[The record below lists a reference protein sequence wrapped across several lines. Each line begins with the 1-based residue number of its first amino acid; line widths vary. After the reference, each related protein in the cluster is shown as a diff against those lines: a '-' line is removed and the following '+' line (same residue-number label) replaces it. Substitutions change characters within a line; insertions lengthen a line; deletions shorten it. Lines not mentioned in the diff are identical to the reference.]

1 MRMRIKFLLLS
12 ICLTTS
18 VFELRSQDMTL
29 SLDNALNI
37 VRKFHPIV
45 NQSNLIINQASNSLQ
60 ASRGIFDPTLMVN
73 NDRKTFDN
81 KQYFNYYNPELRI
94 PTWYGI
100 DFKAGFENN
109 IGERVDPGM
118 SPNRSAYLGI
128 SLDPLRGLIYD
139 KRRAAVQQASAMVK
153 LTRQEQQLVVNDLL
167 FETTEA
173 YWEWVNAYLVN
184 RVFLDALKTNQF
196 RFDFVKKAFQQ
207 GDRASIDTIEALS
220 QLQLFQTLQ
229 LQATLDLQ
237 KARFL
242 LSNYFWTE
250 QNQPYVFGAEVIPDT
265 SGAQFNPSR
274 VQLPVLDKL
283 IETAMQEHP
292 KLNAIDSKR
301 DILEIDRKVKTL
313 DLLPSFK
320 INYNFLDKGYAVPDL
335 FKQTLF
341 QNNYKY
347 GVTFGLPLLQRQAR
361 GELAK
366 TKNKISEIDFSRKLT
381 ELEIQ
386 NKVKSSFV
394 ESSSLALQIS
404 VSEQNYL
411 NNKQLLDVENIKFS
425 MGESSMFLVN
435 AREIKLIESE
445 QKLIALKTKF
455 FRSVIANQ
463 WAAGLLR

>member
-1 MRMRIKFLLLS
+1 
-12 ICLTTS
+12 
-18 VFELRSQDMTL
+18 MTL

-37 VRKFHPIV
+37 VRKFHPVV
-45 NQSNLIINQASNSLQ
+45 NQSNLIIDQASNSLQ
-60 ASRGIFDPTLMVN
+60 ASRGVFDPTLLVD

-81 KQYFNYYNPELRI
+81 KRYFNYYNPELRI

-100 DFKAGFENN
+100 DFKAGIENN
-109 IGERVDPGM
+109 VGDRLNTALT
-118 SPNRSAYLGI
+118 PNRSAYMGV

-139 KRRAAVQQASAMVK
+139 KRRAAVQQANIMVK
-153 LTRQEQQLVVNDLL
+153 LTRQEQQLAINDLL

-184 RVFLDALKTNQF
+184 RVFLSAVKTNEF

-207 GDRASIDTIEALS
+207 GDRASIDTVEALS
-220 QLQLFQTLQ
+220 QLQLVQTLQ
-229 LQATLDLQ
+229 LQAALDLQ
-237 KARFL
+237 KARFF

-250 QNQPYVFGAEVIPDT
+250 QNQPYVFGEEVVPDT

-274 VQLPVLDKL
+274 LQLPVLEKM
-283 IETAMQEHP
+283 IEAAMLEHP

-301 DILEIDRKVKTL
+301 DVLEIDRKVKTL

-320 INYNFLDKGYAVPDL
+320 INYNFLDKGYNVPDV
-335 FKQTLF
+335 FKQSLF

-347 GVTFGLPLLQRQAR
+347 GVSFGLPLLQRQAR
-361 GELAK
+361 GELSR

-386 NKVKSSFV
+386 NKIKSVFA
-394 ESSSLALQIS
+394 ESTSLMTQIN

-411 NNKQLLDVENIKFS
+411 NNKQLLDAENMKFS

-455 FRSVIANQ
+455 FRSIIANQ

>member
-1 MRMRIKFLLLS
+1 MNRRFLLLVLCS
-12 ICLTTS
+12 MIS
-18 VFELRSQDMTL
+18 FFELRSQSMTL

-37 VRKFHPIV
+37 VRKFHPVV
-45 NQSNLIINQASNSLQ
+45 NQYNLIIDQASNSLQ
-60 ASRGIFDPTLMVN
+60 ASRGVFDPTLLVD

-81 KQYFNYYNPELRI
+81 KRYFNYYNPELRI

-100 DFKAGFENN
+100 DFKAGIENN
-109 IGERVDPGM
+109 VGDRLNTALT
-118 SPNRSAYLGI
+118 PNRSAYLGV

-139 KRRAAVQQASAMVK
+139 KRRAAVQQANIMVK
-153 LTRQEQQLVVNDLL
+153 LTRQEQQLAINDLL

-184 RVFLDALKTNQF
+184 RVFLSAVKTNEF

-207 GDRASIDTIEALS
+207 GDRASIDTVEALS
-220 QLQLFQTLQ
+220 QLQLVQTLQ
-229 LQATLDLQ
+229 LQAALDLQ
-237 KARFL
+237 KARFF

-250 QNQPYVFGAEVIPDT
+250 QNQPYVFGNEVVPDT

-274 VQLPVLDKL
+274 VQLPVLEKM
-283 IETAMQEHP
+283 IEAAMLEHP

-301 DILEIDRKVKTL
+301 DVLEIDRKVKTL

-320 INYNFLDKGYAVPDL
+320 INYNFLDKGYNVPDV
-335 FKQTLF
+335 FKQSLF

-347 GVTFGLPLLQRQAR
+347 GVSFGLPLLQRQAR
-361 GELAK
+361 GELSR

-386 NKVKSSFV
+386 NKIKSVFA
-394 ESSSLALQIS
+394 ESTSLMTQIN

-411 NNKQLLDVENIKFS
+411 NNKQLLDAENMKFS

-455 FRSVIANQ
+455 FRSIIANQ

>member
-1 MRMRIKFLLLS
+1 MNRRFLLLVLCS
-12 ICLTTS
+12 MIS
-18 VFELRSQDMTL
+18 FFELRSQSMTL

-37 VRKFHPIV
+37 VRKFHPVV
-45 NQSNLIINQASNSLQ
+45 NQSNLIIDQASNSLQ
-60 ASRGIFDPTLMVN
+60 ASRGVFDPTLLVD

-81 KQYFNYYNPELRI
+81 KRYFNYYNPELRI

-100 DFKAGFENN
+100 DFKAGIENN
-109 IGERVDPGM
+109 VGDRLNTALT
-118 SPNRSAYLGI
+118 PNRSAYIGV

-139 KRRAAVQQASAMVK
+139 KRRAAVQQANAMVK

-184 RVFLDALKTNQF
+184 RVFLSAVKTNEF

-220 QLQLFQTLQ
+220 QLQLVQTLQ
-229 LQATLDLQ
+229 LQAALDLQ
-237 KARFL
+237 KARFF

-250 QNQPYVFGAEVIPDT
+250 QNQPYVFGDEVVPDT

-274 VQLPVLDKL
+274 VQLPVLEKM
-283 IETAMQEHP
+283 IEAAMLEHP

-301 DILEIDRKVKTL
+301 DVLEIDRKVKTL

-320 INYNFLDKGYAVPDL
+320 INYNFLDKGYNVPDV
-335 FKQTLF
+335 FKQSLF

-347 GVTFGLPLLQRQAR
+347 GVSFGLPLLQRQAR
-361 GELAK
+361 GELSR

-386 NKVKSSFV
+386 NKIKSVFT
-394 ESSSLALQIS
+394 ESTSLMTQIN
-404 VSEQNYL
+404 VSEQNFL
-411 NNKQLLDVENIKFS
+411 NNKQLLDAENMKFS

-455 FRSVIANQ
+455 FRSIIANQ

>member
-1 MRMRIKFLLLS
+1 MNRRFLLLVLCS
-12 ICLTTS
+12 MIS
-18 VFELRSQDMTL
+18 FFELRSQSMTL

-37 VRKFHPIV
+37 VRKFHPVV
-45 NQSNLIINQASNSLQ
+45 NQSNLIIDQASNSLQ
-60 ASRGIFDPTLMVN
+60 ASRGVFDPTLLVD

-81 KQYFNYYNPELRI
+81 KRYFNYYNPELRI

-100 DFKAGFENN
+100 DFKAGIENN
-109 IGERVDPGM
+109 VGDRLNTALT
-118 SPNRSAYLGI
+118 PNRSAYMGV

-139 KRRAAVQQASAMVK
+139 KRRAAVQQANAMVK

-184 RVFLDALKTNQF
+184 RVFLSAVKTNEF

-207 GDRASIDTIEALS
+207 GDRASIDTVEALS
-220 QLQLFQTLQ
+220 QLQLVQTLQ
-229 LQATLDLQ
+229 LQAALDLQ
-237 KARFL
+237 KARFF

-250 QNQPYVFGAEVIPDT
+250 QNQPYVFGEEVVPDT

-274 VQLPVLDKL
+274 VQLPVLEKM
-283 IETAMQEHP
+283 IEAAMLEHP

-301 DILEIDRKVKTL
+301 DVLEIDRKVKTL

-320 INYNFLDKGYAVPDL
+320 INYNFLDKGYNVPDV
-335 FKQTLF
+335 FKQSLF

-347 GVTFGLPLLQRQAR
+347 GVSFGLPLLQRQAR
-361 GELAK
+361 GELSR

-386 NKVKSSFV
+386 NKIKSVFA
-394 ESSSLALQIS
+394 ESTSLMTQIN

-411 NNKQLLDVENIKFS
+411 NNKQLLDAENMKFS

-455 FRSVIANQ
+455 FRSIIANQ

>member
-1 MRMRIKFLLLS
+1 MLKKILFPFL
-12 ICLTTS
+12 CLMVS
-18 VFELRSQDMTL
+18 YCELRSQSMTL

-37 VRKFHPIV
+37 VRKFHPVV

-60 ASRGIFDPTLMVN
+60 ASRGVFDPTLMVD

-81 KQYFNYYNPELRI
+81 RRYFNYYNPELRI

-100 DFKAGFENN
+100 DFKAGIENN
-109 IGERVDPGM
+109 VGDRLNPAIT
-118 SPNRSAYLGI
+118 PNRSAYLGV
-128 SLDPLRGLIYD
+128 SLDPLRGLVYD
-139 KRRAAVQQASAMVK
+139 KRRAAVQQANAMVK

-184 RVFLDALKTNQF
+184 RVFLSAVKTNEF

-207 GDRASIDTIEALS
+207 GDRASIDTVEALS
-220 QLQLFQTLQ
+220 QLQLVQTLQ
-229 LQATLDLQ
+229 LQAALDLQ
-237 KARFL
+237 KARFF

-250 QNQPYVFGAEVIPDT
+250 QNQPYVFGEEVVPDT
-265 SGAQFNPSR
+265 SGAQFNPTR
-274 VQLPVLDKL
+274 VQLPLLEKL
-283 IETAMQEHP
+283 IETALLEHP

-301 DILEIDRKVKTL
+301 DMLEIDRKVKTL

-320 INYNFLDKGYAVPDL
+320 INYNFLDKGYNVPDV

-347 GVTFGLPLLQRQAR
+347 GVSFGLPLLQRQAR
-361 GELAK
+361 GELSR

-386 NKVKSSFV
+386 NKVKSVFA
-394 ESSSLALQIS
+394 ESSSLKIQIN
-404 VSEQNYL
+404 VSEQNFL
-411 NNKQLLDVENIKFS
+411 NNKQLLDAENMKFA

-455 FRSVIANQ
+455 FRSIIANQ

>member
-1 MRMRIKFLLLS
+1 
-12 ICLTTS
+12 
-18 VFELRSQDMTL
+18 MTL

-37 VRKFHPIV
+37 VRKFHPVV
-45 NQSNLIINQASNSLQ
+45 NQSKLIIDQASNSLQ
-60 ASRGIFDPTLMVN
+60 ASRGVFDPTLMVD

-81 KQYFNYYNPELRI
+81 KRYFNYYNPELRI

-100 DFKAGFENN
+100 DFKAGVENN
-109 IGERVDPGM
+109 VGDRLNPAIT
-118 SPNRSAYLGI
+118 PNRSAYLGV

-139 KRRAAVQQASAMVK
+139 KRRAAVQQANAMVK

-184 RVFLDALKTNQF
+184 RVFLSAVKTNEF

-207 GDRASIDTIEALS
+207 GDRASIDTVEALS
-220 QLQLFQTLQ
+220 QLQLVQTLQ
-229 LQATLDLQ
+229 LQAALDLQ
-237 KARFL
+237 KARFF

-250 QNQPYVFGAEVIPDT
+250 QNQPYVFGNEVVPDT

-274 VQLPVLDKL
+274 VQLPVLEKM
-283 IETAMQEHP
+283 IEAAMLEHP

-301 DILEIDRKVKTL
+301 DVLEIDRKVKTL

-320 INYNFLDKGYAVPDL
+320 INYNFLDKGYNVPDV
-335 FKQTLF
+335 FKQSLF

-347 GVTFGLPLLQRQAR
+347 GVSFGLPLLQRQAR
-361 GELAK
+361 GELSR

-386 NKVKSSFV
+386 NKIKSVFA
-394 ESSSLALQIS
+394 ESTSLMTQIN

-411 NNKQLLDVENIKFS
+411 NNKQLLDAENMKFS

-455 FRSVIANQ
+455 FRSIIANQ

>member
-1 MRMRIKFLLLS
+1 MNRRFLLLVLCS
-12 ICLTTS
+12 MIS
-18 VFELRSQDMTL
+18 FFELRSQSMTL

-37 VRKFHPIV
+37 VRKFHPVV
-45 NQSNLIINQASNSLQ
+45 NQSNLIIDQASNSLQ
-60 ASRGIFDPTLMVN
+60 ASRGVFDPTLLVD

-81 KQYFNYYNPELRI
+81 KRYFNYYNPELRI

-100 DFKAGFENN
+100 DFKAGIENN
-109 IGERVDPGM
+109 VGDRLNTALT
-118 SPNRSAYLGI
+118 PNRSAYLGV

-139 KRRAAVQQASAMVK
+139 KRRAAVQQANIMVK
-153 LTRQEQQLVVNDLL
+153 LTRQEQQLAINDLL

-184 RVFLDALKTNQF
+184 RVFLSAVKTNEF

-207 GDRASIDTIEALS
+207 GDRASIDTVEALS
-220 QLQLFQTLQ
+220 QLQLVQTLQ
-229 LQATLDLQ
+229 LQAALDLQ
-237 KARFL
+237 KARFF

-250 QNQPYVFGAEVIPDT
+250 QNQPYVFGEEVVPDT

-274 VQLPVLDKL
+274 VQLPVLEKM
-283 IETAMQEHP
+283 IEAAMLEHP

-301 DILEIDRKVKTL
+301 DVLEIDRKVKTL

-320 INYNFLDKGYAVPDL
+320 INYNFLDKGYNVPDV

-347 GVTFGLPLLQRQAR
+347 GVSFGLPLLQRQAR
-361 GELAK
+361 GELSR

-386 NKVKSSFV
+386 NKIKSVFA
-394 ESSSLALQIS
+394 ESTSLMTQVN
-404 VSEQNYL
+404 VSEQNFL
-411 NNKQLLDVENIKFS
+411 NNKQLLDAENMKFS

-445 QKLIALKTKF
+445 QKLIVLKTKF
-455 FRSVIANQ
+455 FRSIIANQ

>member
-1 MRMRIKFLLLS
+1 MRMLNKILFPF
-12 ICLTTS
+12 ICLMVS
-18 VFELRSQDMTL
+18 HCELRSQSMTL

-37 VRKFHPIV
+37 VRKFHPVV

-60 ASRGIFDPTLMVN
+60 ASRGVFDPTLMVD

-81 KQYFNYYNPELRI
+81 RRYFNYYNPELRI

-100 DFKAGFENN
+100 DFKAGIENN
-109 IGERVDPGM
+109 VGDRLNPAIT
-118 SPNRSAYLGI
+118 PNRSAYLGV
-128 SLDPLRGLIYD
+128 SLDPLRGLVYD
-139 KRRAAVQQASAMVK
+139 KRRAAVQQANAMVK

-184 RVFLDALKTNQF
+184 RVFLSAVKTNEF

-207 GDRASIDTIEALS
+207 GDRASIDTVEALS
-220 QLQLFQTLQ
+220 QLQLVQTLQ
-229 LQATLDLQ
+229 LQAALDLQ
-237 KARFL
+237 KARFF

-250 QNQPYVFGAEVIPDT
+250 QNQPYVFGEEVVPDT
-265 SGAQFNPSR
+265 SGAQFNPTR
-274 VQLPVLDKL
+274 VQLPLLEKL
-283 IETAMQEHP
+283 IETALMEHP

-301 DILEIDRKVKTL
+301 DMLEIDRKVKTL

-320 INYNFLDKGYAVPDL
+320 INYNFLDKGYNVPDV

-347 GVTFGLPLLQRQAR
+347 GVSFGLPLLQRQAR
-361 GELAK
+361 GELSK

-386 NKVKSSFV
+386 NKVKSVFA
-394 ESSSLALQIS
+394 ESSSLKIQIN
-404 VSEQNYL
+404 VSEQNFL
-411 NNKQLLDVENIKFS
+411 NNKQLLDAENMKFA

-455 FRSVIANQ
+455 FRSIIANQ

>member
-1 MRMRIKFLLLS
+1 MNRRFLLLVLCS
-12 ICLTTS
+12 MIS
-18 VFELRSQDMTL
+18 FFELRSQSMTL

-37 VRKFHPIV
+37 VRKFHPVV
-45 NQSNLIINQASNSLQ
+45 NQSKLIIDQASNSLQ
-60 ASRGIFDPTLMVN
+60 ASRGVFDPTLMVD

-81 KQYFNYYNPELRI
+81 KRYFNYYNPELRI

-100 DFKAGFENN
+100 DFKAGIENN
-109 IGERVDPGM
+109 VGDRLNPAIT
-118 SPNRSAYLGI
+118 SNRSAYLGV

-139 KRRAAVQQASAMVK
+139 KRRAAVQQANAMVK

-184 RVFLDALKTNQF
+184 RVFLSAVKTNEF

-220 QLQLFQTLQ
+220 QLQLVQTLQ
-229 LQATLDLQ
+229 LQAALDLQ
-237 KARFL
+237 KARFF
-242 LSNYFWTE
+242 LSNYFWTV
-250 QNQPYVFGAEVIPDT
+250 QNQPYVFGDEVVPDT

-274 VQLPVLDKL
+274 VQLPVLEKM
-283 IETAMQEHP
+283 IEAAMLEHP

-301 DILEIDRKVKTL
+301 DVLEIDRKVKTL

-320 INYNFLDKGYAVPDL
+320 INYNFLDKGYNVPDV
-335 FKQTLF
+335 FKQSLF

-347 GVTFGLPLLQRQAR
+347 GVSFGLPLLQRQAR
-361 GELAK
+361 GELSR

-386 NKVKSSFV
+386 NKIKSVFT
-394 ESSSLALQIS
+394 ESTSLMTQIN
-404 VSEQNYL
+404 VSEQNFL
-411 NNKQLLDVENIKFS
+411 NNKQLLDAENMKFS

-455 FRSVIANQ
+455 FRSIIANQ

>member
-1 MRMRIKFLLLS
+1 MPGKVILLGIGLMIS
-12 ICLTTS
+12 
-18 VFELRSQDMTL
+18 FFDLRSQSMTL
-29 SLDNALNI
+29 SLDNALDI
-37 VRKFHPIV
+37 VRKYHPVI
-45 NQSNLIINQASNSLQ
+45 NQSNLIIDQASNSLQ
-60 ASRGIFDPTLMVN
+60 ASRGVFDPTLLVN

-100 DFKAGFENN
+100 DFKAGVENN
-109 IGERVDPGM
+109 IGDRVDP
-118 SPNRSAYLGI
+118 SLTSNRSAYLGV
-128 SLDPLRGLIYD
+128 SVDPLRGLIYD
-139 KRRAAVQQASAMVK
+139 KRRAAVQQANAMVK

-173 YWEWVNAYLVN
+173 YWEWVNAFLVN
-184 RVFLDALKTNQF
+184 RVFLEALKTNQF
-196 RFDFVKKAFQQ
+196 RFEFVKKAFQQ

-220 QLQLFQTLQ
+220 QLQLVQTLQ
-229 LQATLDLQ
+229 LQAALDLQ
-237 KARFL
+237 KARFF

-250 QNQPYVFGAEVIPDT
+250 QNQPYTFGGEVVPDT
-265 SGAQFNPSR
+265 TGAQFNPSR
-274 VQLPVLDKL
+274 IQLPVLEKL
-283 IETAMQEHP
+283 IETAMVEHP
-292 KLNAIDSKR
+292 KLNAINSKK

-320 INYNFLDKGYAVPDL
+320 INYNFLDKGYNVPDL
-335 FKQTLF
+335 FKQSLF

-361 GELAK
+361 GELSK

-386 NKVKSSFV
+386 NKVKGVFA
-394 ESSSLALQIS
+394 ESSSLIQQIN

-411 NNKQLLDVENIKFS
+411 NNKQLLDAENIKFS

-455 FRSVIANQ
+455 FRSIIANQ

>member
-1 MRMRIKFLLLS
+1 MNRKFLLLVLCS
-12 ICLTTS
+12 MIS
-18 VFELRSQDMTL
+18 FFELRSQSMTL

-37 VRKFHPIV
+37 VRKFHPVV
-45 NQSNLIINQASNSLQ
+45 NQSKLIIDQASNSLQ
-60 ASRGIFDPTLMVN
+60 ASRGVFDPTLMVD

-81 KQYFNYYNPELRI
+81 KRYFNYYNPELRI

-100 DFKAGFENN
+100 DFKAGVENN
-109 IGERVDPGM
+109 VGDRLNPAIT
-118 SPNRSAYLGI
+118 PNRSAYLGV

-139 KRRAAVQQASAMVK
+139 KRRAAVQQANAMVK

-184 RVFLDALKTNQF
+184 RVFLSAVKTNEF

-220 QLQLFQTLQ
+220 QLQLVQTLQ
-229 LQATLDLQ
+229 LQAALDLQ
-237 KARFL
+237 KARFF

-250 QNQPYVFGAEVIPDT
+250 QNQPYVFGDEVVPDT

-274 VQLPVLDKL
+274 VQLPVLEKM
-283 IETAMQEHP
+283 IEAAMLEHP

-301 DILEIDRKVKTL
+301 DVLEIDRKVKTL

-320 INYNFLDKGYAVPDL
+320 INYNFLDKGYNVPDV
-335 FKQTLF
+335 FKQSLF

-347 GVTFGLPLLQRQAR
+347 GLSFGLPLLQRQAR
-361 GELAK
+361 GELSR

-386 NKVKSSFV
+386 NKIKSVFT
-394 ESSSLALQIS
+394 ESTSLMTQIN
-404 VSEQNYL
+404 VSEQNFL
-411 NNKQLLDVENIKFS
+411 NNKQLLDAENMKFS

-455 FRSVIANQ
+455 FRSIIANQ

>member
-1 MRMRIKFLLLS
+1 
-12 ICLTTS
+12 
-18 VFELRSQDMTL
+18 MTL
-29 SLDNALNI
+29 SLDNVLNI
-37 VRKFHPIV
+37 VRKFHPVV

-60 ASRGIFDPTLMVN
+60 ASRGVFDPTLMVD

-81 KQYFNYYNPELRI
+81 RRYFNYYNPELRI

-100 DFKAGFENN
+100 DFKAGIENN
-109 IGERVDPGM
+109 VGDRLNSAIT
-118 SPNRSAYLGI
+118 PNRSAYLGV
-128 SLDPLRGLIYD
+128 SLDPLRGLVYD
-139 KRRAAVQQASAMVK
+139 KRRAAVQQANAMVK

-184 RVFLDALKTNQF
+184 RVFLSAVKTNEF

-207 GDRASIDTIEALS
+207 GDRASIDTVEALS
-220 QLQLFQTLQ
+220 QLQLVQTLQ
-229 LQATLDLQ
+229 LQAALDLQ
-237 KARFL
+237 NARFF

-250 QNQPYVFGAEVIPDT
+250 QNQPYVFGEEVVPDT
-265 SGAQFNPSR
+265 SGAQFNPTR
-274 VQLPVLDKL
+274 VQLPLLEKL
-283 IETAMQEHP
+283 IETALMEHP

-301 DILEIDRKVKTL
+301 DMLEIDRKVKTL

-320 INYNFLDKGYAVPDL
+320 INYNFLDKGYNVPDV

-347 GVTFGLPLLQRQAR
+347 GVSFGLPLLQRQAR
-361 GELAK
+361 GELSK

-386 NKVKSSFV
+386 NKVKSVFA
-394 ESSSLALQIS
+394 ESSSLKIQIN
-404 VSEQNYL
+404 VSEQNFL
-411 NNKQLLDVENIKFS
+411 NNKQLLDAENMKFA

-455 FRSVIANQ
+455 FRSIIANQ

>member
-1 MRMRIKFLLLS
+1 M
-12 ICLTTS
+12 
-18 VFELRSQDMTL
+18 
-29 SLDNALNI
+29 
-37 VRKFHPIV
+37 
-45 NQSNLIINQASNSLQ
+45 
-60 ASRGIFDPTLMVN
+60 
-73 NDRKTFDN
+73 
-81 KQYFNYYNPELRI
+81 NPAI
-94 PTWYGI
+94 T
-100 DFKAGFENN
+100 
-109 IGERVDPGM
+109 
-118 SPNRSAYLGI
+118 PNRSAYLGV
-128 SLDPLRGLIYD
+128 SLDPLRGLVYD
-139 KRRAAVQQASAMVK
+139 KRRAAVQQANAMVK

-184 RVFLDALKTNQF
+184 RVFLSAVKTNEF

-207 GDRASIDTIEALS
+207 GDRASIDTVEALS
-220 QLQLFQTLQ
+220 QLQLVQTLQ
-229 LQATLDLQ
+229 LQAALDLQ
-237 KARFL
+237 KARFF

-250 QNQPYVFGAEVIPDT
+250 QNQPYVFGEEVVPDT
-265 SGAQFNPSR
+265 SGAQFNPTR
-274 VQLPVLDKL
+274 VQLPLLEKL
-283 IETAMQEHP
+283 IETALMEHP

-301 DILEIDRKVKTL
+301 DMLEIDRKVKTL

-320 INYNFLDKGYAVPDL
+320 INYNFLDKGYNVPDV

-347 GVTFGLPLLQRQAR
+347 GVSFGLPLLQRQAR
-361 GELAK
+361 GELSK

-386 NKVKSSFV
+386 NKVKSVFA
-394 ESSSLALQIS
+394 ESSSLKIQIN
-404 VSEQNYL
+404 VSEQNFL
-411 NNKQLLDVENIKFS
+411 NNKQLLDAENMKFA

-455 FRSVIANQ
+455 FRSIIANQ

>member
-1 MRMRIKFLLLS
+1 
-12 ICLTTS
+12 
-18 VFELRSQDMTL
+18 MTL

-37 VRKFHPIV
+37 VRKFHPVV

-60 ASRGIFDPTLMVN
+60 ASRGVFDPTLMVD

-81 KQYFNYYNPELRI
+81 RRYFNYYNPELRI

-100 DFKAGFENN
+100 DFKAGIENN
-109 IGERVDPGM
+109 VGDRLNPAIT
-118 SPNRSAYLGI
+118 PNRSAYLGV
-128 SLDPLRGLIYD
+128 SLDPLRGLVYD
-139 KRRAAVQQASAMVK
+139 KRRAAVQQANAMVK

-184 RVFLDALKTNQF
+184 RVFLSAVKTNEF

-207 GDRASIDTIEALS
+207 GDRASIDTVEALS
-220 QLQLFQTLQ
+220 QLQLVQTLQ
-229 LQATLDLQ
+229 LQAALDLQ
-237 KARFL
+237 KARFF

-250 QNQPYVFGAEVIPDT
+250 QNQPYVFGEEVVPDT
-265 SGAQFNPSR
+265 SGAQFNPTR
-274 VQLPVLDKL
+274 VQLPLLEKL
-283 IETAMQEHP
+283 IETALLEHP

-301 DILEIDRKVKTL
+301 DMLEIDRKVKTL

-320 INYNFLDKGYAVPDL
+320 INYNFLDKGYNVPDV

-347 GVTFGLPLLQRQAR
+347 GVSFGLPLLQRQAR
-361 GELAK
+361 GELSK

-386 NKVKSSFV
+386 NKVKSVFA
-394 ESSSLALQIS
+394 ESSSLKIQIN
-404 VSEQNYL
+404 VSEQNFL
-411 NNKQLLDVENIKFS
+411 NNKQLLDAENMKFA

-455 FRSVIANQ
+455 FISIIANQ

>member
-1 MRMRIKFLLLS
+1 MNRRFLLLVLCS
-12 ICLTTS
+12 MIS
-18 VFELRSQDMTL
+18 FFELRSQSMTL

-37 VRKFHPIV
+37 VRKFHPVV
-45 NQSNLIINQASNSLQ
+45 NQSNLIIDQASNSLQ
-60 ASRGIFDPTLMVN
+60 ASRGVFDPTLLVD

-81 KQYFNYYNPELRI
+81 KRYFNYYNPELRI

-100 DFKAGFENN
+100 DFKAGIENN
-109 IGERVDPGM
+109 VGDRLNTALT
-118 SPNRSAYLGI
+118 PNRSAYMGV

-139 KRRAAVQQASAMVK
+139 KRRAAVQQANIMVK
-153 LTRQEQQLVVNDLL
+153 LTRQEQQLAINDLL

-184 RVFLDALKTNQF
+184 RVFLSAVKTNEF

-207 GDRASIDTIEALS
+207 GDRASIDTVEALS
-220 QLQLFQTLQ
+220 QLQLVQTLQ
-229 LQATLDLQ
+229 LQAALDLQ
-237 KARFL
+237 KARFF

-250 QNQPYVFGAEVIPDT
+250 QNQPYVFGEEVVPDT

-274 VQLPVLDKL
+274 VQLPVLEKM
-283 IETAMQEHP
+283 IEAAMLEHP

-301 DILEIDRKVKTL
+301 DVLEIDRKVKTL

-320 INYNFLDKGYAVPDL
+320 INYNFLDKGYNVPDV
-335 FKQTLF
+335 FKQSLF

-347 GVTFGLPLLQRQAR
+347 GVSFGLPLLQRQAR
-361 GELAK
+361 GELSR

-386 NKVKSSFV
+386 NKIKSVFA
-394 ESSSLALQIS
+394 ESTSLMTQIN

-411 NNKQLLDVENIKFS
+411 NNKQLLDAENMKFS

-455 FRSVIANQ
+455 FRSIIANQ

>member
-1 MRMRIKFLLLS
+1 MLNKILFPF
-12 ICLTTS
+12 ICLMVS
-18 VFELRSQDMTL
+18 HCELRSQSMTL

-37 VRKFHPIV
+37 VRKFHPVV

-60 ASRGIFDPTLMVN
+60 ASRGVFDPTLMVD

-81 KQYFNYYNPELRI
+81 RRYFNYYNPELRI

-100 DFKAGFENN
+100 DFKAGIENN
-109 IGERVDPGM
+109 VGDRLNPAIT
-118 SPNRSAYLGI
+118 PNRSAYLGV
-128 SLDPLRGLIYD
+128 SLDPLRGLVYD
-139 KRRAAVQQASAMVK
+139 KRRAAVQQANAMVK

-184 RVFLDALKTNQF
+184 RVFLSAVKTNEF

-207 GDRASIDTIEALS
+207 GDRASIDTVEALS
-220 QLQLFQTLQ
+220 QLQLVQTLQ
-229 LQATLDLQ
+229 LQAALDLQ
-237 KARFL
+237 KARFF

-250 QNQPYVFGAEVIPDT
+250 QNQPYVFGEEVVPDT
-265 SGAQFNPSR
+265 SGAQFNPTR
-274 VQLPVLDKL
+274 VQLPLLEKL
-283 IETAMQEHP
+283 IETALMEHP

-301 DILEIDRKVKTL
+301 DMLEIDRKVKTL

-320 INYNFLDKGYAVPDL
+320 INYNFLDKGYNVPDV

-347 GVTFGLPLLQRQAR
+347 GVSFGLPLLQRQAR
-361 GELAK
+361 GELSK

-386 NKVKSSFV
+386 NKVKSVFA
-394 ESSSLALQIS
+394 ESSSLKIQIN
-404 VSEQNYL
+404 VSEQNFL
-411 NNKQLLDVENIKFS
+411 NNKQLLDAENMKFA

-455 FRSVIANQ
+455 FRSIIANQ

>member
-1 MRMRIKFLLLS
+1 MPRKVVLFT
-12 ICLTTS
+12 ICLTIS
-18 VFELRSQDMTL
+18 FFELRSQSMTL

-37 VRKFHPIV
+37 VRKFHPVI
-45 NQSNLIINQASNSLQ
+45 NQSNLIIDQASNSLQ
-60 ASRGIFDPTLMVN
+60 ASRGVFDPTLMVD

-81 KQYFNYYNPELRI
+81 KRYFNYYNPELRI

-100 DFKAGFENN
+100 DFKAGVENN
-109 IGERVDPGM
+109 VGDRLNPAIT
-118 SPNRSAYLGI
+118 PNRSAYLGV

-139 KRRAAVQQASAMVK
+139 KRRAAVQQASVMVK

-167 FETTEA
+167 FETTQS

-184 RVFLDALKTNQF
+184 RVFLEAVKTNQF

-220 QLQLFQTLQ
+220 QLQLVQTLQ
-229 LQATLDLQ
+229 LQAALDLQ
-237 KARFL
+237 KARFF
-242 LSNYFWTE
+242 LSNYFWTD
-250 QNQPYVFGAEVIPDT
+250 QNQPYVFGEEVIPDT

-274 VQLPVLDKL
+274 VQLPILEKL
-283 IETAMQEHP
+283 IETAMIEHP

-301 DILEIDRKVKTL
+301 DMLEIERKVKTL

-320 INYNFLDKGYAVPDL
+320 INYNFLDKGYNVPDL
-335 FKQTLF
+335 FKQTLL

-347 GVTFGLPLLQRQAR
+347 GVSFGLPLLQRQAR

-386 NKVKSSFV
+386 NKVKSVFA
-394 ESSSLALQIS
+394 ESTSLMTQIN
-404 VSEQNYL
+404 VSEQNFL
-411 NNKQLLDVENIKFS
+411 NNKQLLDAENMKFS

-455 FRSVIANQ
+455 FRSVVANQ

>member
-1 MRMRIKFLLLS
+1 MLKKILFPFL
-12 ICLTTS
+12 CLMVS
-18 VFELRSQDMTL
+18 YCELRSQSMTL

-37 VRKFHPIV
+37 VRKFHPVV

-60 ASRGIFDPTLMVN
+60 ASRGVFDPTLMVD

-81 KQYFNYYNPELRI
+81 RRYFNYYNPELRI

-100 DFKAGFENN
+100 DFKAGIENN
-109 IGERVDPGM
+109 VGDRLNPAIT
-118 SPNRSAYLGI
+118 PNRSAYLGV
-128 SLDPLRGLIYD
+128 SLDPLRGLVYD
-139 KRRAAVQQASAMVK
+139 KRRAAVQQANAMVK

-184 RVFLDALKTNQF
+184 RVFLTAVKTNEF

-207 GDRASIDTIEALS
+207 GDRASIDTVEALS
-220 QLQLFQTLQ
+220 QLQLVQTLQ
-229 LQATLDLQ
+229 LQAALDLQ
-237 KARFL
+237 KARLF

-250 QNQPYVFGAEVIPDT
+250 QNQPYVFGEEVVPDT
-265 SGAQFNPSR
+265 SGAQFNPTR
-274 VQLPVLDKL
+274 VQLPLLEKL
-283 IETAMQEHP
+283 IETALLEHP

-301 DILEIDRKVKTL
+301 DMLEIDRKVKTL

-320 INYNFLDKGYAVPDL
+320 INYNFLDKGYNVPDV

-347 GVTFGLPLLQRQAR
+347 GVSFGLPLLQRQAR
-361 GELAK
+361 GELSK

-386 NKVKSSFV
+386 NKVKSVFA
-394 ESSSLALQIS
+394 ESSSLKIQIN
-404 VSEQNYL
+404 VSEQNFL
-411 NNKQLLDVENIKFS
+411 NNKQLLDAENMKFA

-455 FRSVIANQ
+455 FRSIIANQ

>member
-1 MRMRIKFLLLS
+1 MNRRFLLLVLCS
-12 ICLTTS
+12 MIS
-18 VFELRSQDMTL
+18 FFELRSQSMTL

-37 VRKFHPIV
+37 VRKFHPVV
-45 NQSNLIINQASNSLQ
+45 NQYNLIIDQASNSLQ
-60 ASRGIFDPTLMVN
+60 ASRGVFDPTLLVD

-81 KQYFNYYNPELRI
+81 KRYFNYYNPELRI

-100 DFKAGFENN
+100 DFKAGIENN
-109 IGERVDPGM
+109 VGDRLNTALT
-118 SPNRSAYLGI
+118 PNRSAYLGV

-139 KRRAAVQQASAMVK
+139 KRRAAVQQANIMVK
-153 LTRQEQQLVVNDLL
+153 LTRQEQQLAINDLL

-184 RVFLDALKTNQF
+184 RVFLSAVKTNEF

-207 GDRASIDTIEALS
+207 GDRASIDTVEALS
-220 QLQLFQTLQ
+220 QLQLVQTLQ
-229 LQATLDLQ
+229 LQAALDLQ
-237 KARFL
+237 KARFF

-250 QNQPYVFGAEVIPDT
+250 QNQPYVFGEEVVPDT

-274 VQLPVLDKL
+274 VQLPVLEKM
-283 IETAMQEHP
+283 IEAAMLEHP

-301 DILEIDRKVKTL
+301 DVLEIDRKVKTL

-320 INYNFLDKGYAVPDL
+320 INYNFLDKGYNVPDV
-335 FKQTLF
+335 FKQSLF

-347 GVTFGLPLLQRQAR
+347 GVSFGLPLLQRQAR
-361 GELAK
+361 GELSR

-386 NKVKSSFV
+386 NKIKSVFA
-394 ESSSLALQIS
+394 ESTSLMTQIN

-411 NNKQLLDVENIKFS
+411 NNKQLLDAENMKFS

-455 FRSVIANQ
+455 FRSIIANQ

>member
-1 MRMRIKFLLLS
+1 MLKKILFPFL
-12 ICLTTS
+12 CLMVS
-18 VFELRSQDMTL
+18 YCELRSQYMTL

-37 VRKFHPIV
+37 VRKFHPVV

-60 ASRGIFDPTLMVN
+60 ASRGVFDPTLMVD

-81 KQYFNYYNPELRI
+81 RRYFNYYNPELRI

-100 DFKAGFENN
+100 DFKAGIENN
-109 IGERVDPGM
+109 VGDRLNPAIT
-118 SPNRSAYLGI
+118 PNRSAYLGV
-128 SLDPLRGLIYD
+128 SLDPLRGLVYD
-139 KRRAAVQQASAMVK
+139 KRRAAVQQANAMVK

-184 RVFLDALKTNQF
+184 RVFLTAVKTNEF

-207 GDRASIDTIEALS
+207 GDRASIDTVEALS
-220 QLQLFQTLQ
+220 QLQLVQTLQ
-229 LQATLDLQ
+229 LQAALDLQ
-237 KARFL
+237 KARFF

-250 QNQPYVFGAEVIPDT
+250 QNQPYVFGEEVVPDT
-265 SGAQFNPSR
+265 SGAQFNPTR
-274 VQLPVLDKL
+274 VQLPLLEKL
-283 IETAMQEHP
+283 IETALLEHP

-301 DILEIDRKVKTL
+301 DMLEIDRKVKTL

-320 INYNFLDKGYAVPDL
+320 INYNFLDKGYNVPDV

-347 GVTFGLPLLQRQAR
+347 GVSFGLPLLQRQAR
-361 GELAK
+361 GELSK

-386 NKVKSSFV
+386 NKVKSVFA
-394 ESSSLALQIS
+394 ESSSLKIQIN
-404 VSEQNYL
+404 VSEQNFL
-411 NNKQLLDVENIKFS
+411 NNKQLLDAENMKFA

-455 FRSVIANQ
+455 FRSIIANQ

>member
-1 MRMRIKFLLLS
+1 MLKQVLLPI
-12 ICLTTS
+12 ICLMIS
-18 VFELRSQDMTL
+18 LFELRSQSMTL

-37 VRKFHPIV
+37 VRKFHPVV
-45 NQSNLIINQASNSLQ
+45 NQSNLIIDQASNSLQ
-60 ASRGIFDPTLMVN
+60 ASRGVFDPTLLVD

-81 KQYFNYYNPELRI
+81 KRYFNYYNPELRI

-100 DFKAGFENN
+100 DFKAGIENN
-109 IGERVDPGM
+109 VGDRLNTALT
-118 SPNRSAYLGI
+118 PNRSAYMGV

-139 KRRAAVQQASAMVK
+139 KRRAAVQQANIMVK
-153 LTRQEQQLVVNDLL
+153 LTRQEQQLAINDLL

-184 RVFLDALKTNQF
+184 RVFLSAVKTNEF

-207 GDRASIDTIEALS
+207 GDRASIDTVEALS
-220 QLQLFQTLQ
+220 QLQLVQTLQ
-229 LQATLDLQ
+229 LQAALDLQ
-237 KARFL
+237 KARFF

-250 QNQPYVFGAEVIPDT
+250 QNQPYVFGEEVVPDT

-274 VQLPVLDKL
+274 VQLPVLEKM
-283 IETAMQEHP
+283 IEAAMLEHP

-301 DILEIDRKVKTL
+301 DVLEIDRKVKTL

-320 INYNFLDKGYAVPDL
+320 INYNFLDKGYNVPDV
-335 FKQTLF
+335 FKQSLF

-347 GVTFGLPLLQRQAR
+347 GVSFGLPLLQRQAR
-361 GELAK
+361 GELSR

-386 NKVKSSFV
+386 NKIKSVFA
-394 ESSSLALQIS
+394 ESTSLMTQIN

-411 NNKQLLDVENIKFS
+411 NNKQLLDAENMKFS

-455 FRSVIANQ
+455 FRSIIANQ

>member
-1 MRMRIKFLLLS
+1 MNRKFLLLVLCS
-12 ICLTTS
+12 MIS
-18 VFELRSQDMTL
+18 FFELRSQSMTL

-37 VRKFHPIV
+37 VRKFHPVV
-45 NQSNLIINQASNSLQ
+45 NQSKLIIDQASNSLQ
-60 ASRGIFDPTLMVN
+60 ASRGVFDPTLMVD

-81 KQYFNYYNPELRI
+81 KRYFNYYNPELRI

-100 DFKAGFENN
+100 DFKAGVENN
-109 IGERVDPGM
+109 VGDRLNPAIT
-118 SPNRSAYLGI
+118 PNRSAYLGV

-139 KRRAAVQQASAMVK
+139 KRRAAVQQANAMVK

-184 RVFLDALKTNQF
+184 RVFLSAVKTNEF

-207 GDRASIDTIEALS
+207 GDRASIDTVEALS
-220 QLQLFQTLQ
+220 QLQLVQTLQ
-229 LQATLDLQ
+229 LQAALDLQ
-237 KARFL
+237 KARFF

-250 QNQPYVFGAEVIPDT
+250 QNQPYVFGNEVVPDT

-274 VQLPVLDKL
+274 VQLPVLEKM
-283 IETAMQEHP
+283 IEAAMLEHP

-301 DILEIDRKVKTL
+301 DVLEIDRKVKTL

-320 INYNFLDKGYAVPDL
+320 INYNFLDKGYNVPDV
-335 FKQTLF
+335 FKQSLF

-347 GVTFGLPLLQRQAR
+347 GVSFGLPLLQRQAR
-361 GELAK
+361 GELSR

-386 NKVKSSFV
+386 NKIKSVFA
-394 ESSSLALQIS
+394 ESTSLMTQIN

-411 NNKQLLDVENIKFS
+411 NNKQLLDAENMKFS

-455 FRSVIANQ
+455 FRSIIANQ

>member
-1 MRMRIKFLLLS
+1 MLKQVLLPI
-12 ICLTTS
+12 ICLMIS
-18 VFELRSQDMTL
+18 LFELRSQSMTL

-37 VRKFHPIV
+37 VRKFHPVV
-45 NQSNLIINQASNSLQ
+45 NQSNLIIDQASNSLQ
-60 ASRGIFDPTLMVN
+60 ASRGVFDPTLLVD

-81 KQYFNYYNPELRI
+81 KRYFNYYNPELRI

-100 DFKAGFENN
+100 DFKAGIENN
-109 IGERVDPGM
+109 VGDRLNTALT
-118 SPNRSAYLGI
+118 PNRSAYMGV
-128 SLDPLRGLIYD
+128 SLDPFRGLIYD
-139 KRRAAVQQASAMVK
+139 KRRAAVQQANVMVK
-153 LTRQEQQLVVNDLL
+153 LTRQEQQLAINDLL

-184 RVFLDALKTNQF
+184 RVFLSAVKTNEF

-207 GDRASIDTIEALS
+207 GDRASIDTVEALS
-220 QLQLFQTLQ
+220 QLQLVQTLQ
-229 LQATLDLQ
+229 LQAALDLQ
-237 KARFL
+237 KARFF

-250 QNQPYVFGAEVIPDT
+250 QNQPYVFGEEVVPDT

-274 VQLPVLDKL
+274 VQLPVLEKT
-283 IETAMQEHP
+283 IEAAMMQHP

-301 DILEIDRKVKTL
+301 DMLEIDRKVKTL

-320 INYNFLDKGYAVPDL
+320 INYNFLDKGYNVPDV

-347 GVTFGLPLLQRQAR
+347 GVSFGLPLLQRQAR
-361 GELAK
+361 GELSK

-386 NKVKSSFV
+386 NKVKSVFA
-394 ESSSLALQIS
+394 ESSSLMIQIN

-411 NNKQLLDVENIKFS
+411 NNKQLLDAENMKFA

-455 FRSVIANQ
+455 FRSIIANQ

>member
-1 MRMRIKFLLLS
+1 MLKKILFPFL
-12 ICLTTS
+12 CLMVS
-18 VFELRSQDMTL
+18 YCELRSQSMTL

-37 VRKFHPIV
+37 VRKFHPVV

-60 ASRGIFDPTLMVN
+60 ASRGVFDPTLMVD

-81 KQYFNYYNPELRI
+81 RRYFNYYNPELRI

-100 DFKAGFENN
+100 DFKAGIENN
-109 IGERVDPGM
+109 VGDRLNPAIT
-118 SPNRSAYLGI
+118 PNRSAYLGV
-128 SLDPLRGLIYD
+128 SLDPLRGLVYD
-139 KRRAAVQQASAMVK
+139 KRRAAVQQANAMVK

-184 RVFLDALKTNQF
+184 RVFLTAVKTNEF

-207 GDRASIDTIEALS
+207 GDRASIDTVEALS
-220 QLQLFQTLQ
+220 QLQLVQTLQ
-229 LQATLDLQ
+229 LQAALDLQ
-237 KARFL
+237 KARFF

-250 QNQPYVFGAEVIPDT
+250 QNQPYVFGEEVVPDT
-265 SGAQFNPSR
+265 SGAQFNPTR
-274 VQLPVLDKL
+274 VQLPLLEKL
-283 IETAMQEHP
+283 IETALLEHP

-301 DILEIDRKVKTL
+301 DMLEIDRKVKTL

-320 INYNFLDKGYAVPDL
+320 INYNFLDKGYNVPDV

-347 GVTFGLPLLQRQAR
+347 GVSFGLPLLQRQAR
-361 GELAK
+361 GELSK

-386 NKVKSSFV
+386 NKVKSVFA
-394 ESSSLALQIS
+394 ESSSLKIQIN
-404 VSEQNYL
+404 VSEQNFL
-411 NNKQLLDVENIKFS
+411 NNKQLLDAENMKFA

-455 FRSVIANQ
+455 FISIIANQ

>member
-1 MRMRIKFLLLS
+1 MNRRFLLLVLCS
-12 ICLTTS
+12 MIS
-18 VFELRSQDMTL
+18 FFELRSQSMAL

-37 VRKFHPIV
+37 VRKFHPVV
-45 NQSNLIINQASNSLQ
+45 NQSNLIIDQASNSLQ
-60 ASRGIFDPTLMVN
+60 ASRGVFDPTLLVD

-81 KQYFNYYNPELRI
+81 KRYFNYYNPELRI

-100 DFKAGFENN
+100 DFKAGIENN
-109 IGERVDPGM
+109 VGDRLNTALT
-118 SPNRSAYLGI
+118 PNRSAYMGV

-139 KRRAAVQQASAMVK
+139 KRRAAVQQANIMVK
-153 LTRQEQQLVVNDLL
+153 LTRQEQQLAINDLL

-184 RVFLDALKTNQF
+184 RVFLSAVKTNEF

-207 GDRASIDTIEALS
+207 GDRASIDTVEALS
-220 QLQLFQTLQ
+220 QLQLVQTLQ
-229 LQATLDLQ
+229 LQAALDLQ
-237 KARFL
+237 KARFF

-250 QNQPYVFGAEVIPDT
+250 QNQPYVFGEEVVPDT

-274 VQLPVLDKL
+274 VQLPVLEKM
-283 IETAMQEHP
+283 IEAAMLEHP

-301 DILEIDRKVKTL
+301 DVLEIDRKVKTL

-320 INYNFLDKGYAVPDL
+320 INYNFLDKGYNVPDV
-335 FKQTLF
+335 FKQSLF

-347 GVTFGLPLLQRQAR
+347 GVSFGLPLLQRQAR
-361 GELAK
+361 GELSR

-386 NKVKSSFV
+386 NKIKSVFA
-394 ESSSLALQIS
+394 ESTSLMTQIN

-411 NNKQLLDVENIKFS
+411 NNKQLLDAENMKFS

-455 FRSVIANQ
+455 FRSIIANQ

>member
-1 MRMRIKFLLLS
+1 MLKKILFPF
-12 ICLTTS
+12 ICLMVS
-18 VFELRSQDMTL
+18 HCELRSQSMTL
-29 SLDNALNI
+29 SLDNVLNI
-37 VRKFHPIV
+37 VRKFHPVV

-60 ASRGIFDPTLMVN
+60 ASRGVFDPTLMVD

-81 KQYFNYYNPELRI
+81 RRYFNYYNPELRI

-100 DFKAGFENN
+100 DFKAGIENN
-109 IGERVDPGM
+109 VGDRLNSAIT
-118 SPNRSAYLGI
+118 PNRSAYLGV
-128 SLDPLRGLIYD
+128 SLDPLRGLVYD
-139 KRRAAVQQASAMVK
+139 KRRAAVQQANAMVK

-184 RVFLDALKTNQF
+184 RVFLSAVKTNEF

-207 GDRASIDTIEALS
+207 GDRASIDTVEALS
-220 QLQLFQTLQ
+220 QLQLVQTLQ
-229 LQATLDLQ
+229 LQAALDLQ
-237 KARFL
+237 KARFF

-250 QNQPYVFGAEVIPDT
+250 QNQPYVFGEEVVPDT
-265 SGAQFNPSR
+265 SGAQFNPTR
-274 VQLPVLDKL
+274 VQLPLLEKL
-283 IETAMQEHP
+283 IEIALMEHP

-301 DILEIDRKVKTL
+301 DMLEIDRKVKTL

-320 INYNFLDKGYAVPDL
+320 INYNFLDKGYNVPDV

-347 GVTFGLPLLQRQAR
+347 GVSFGLPLLQRQAR
-361 GELAK
+361 GELSK

-386 NKVKSSFV
+386 NKVKSVFA
-394 ESSSLALQIS
+394 ESSSLKIQIN
-404 VSEQNYL
+404 VSEQNFL
-411 NNKQLLDVENIKFS
+411 NNKQLLDAENMKFA

-455 FRSVIANQ
+455 FRSIIANQ

>member
-1 MRMRIKFLLLS
+1 MNRRFLLLVLCS
-12 ICLTTS
+12 MIS
-18 VFELRSQDMTL
+18 FFELRSQSMTL

-37 VRKFHPIV
+37 VRKFHPVV
-45 NQSNLIINQASNSLQ
+45 NQSNLIIDQASNSLQ
-60 ASRGIFDPTLMVN
+60 ASRGVFDPTLLVD

-81 KQYFNYYNPELRI
+81 KRYFNYYNPELRI

-100 DFKAGFENN
+100 DFKAGIENN
-109 IGERVDPGM
+109 VGDRLNTALT
-118 SPNRSAYLGI
+118 PNRSAYMGV

-139 KRRAAVQQASAMVK
+139 KRRAAVQQANIMVK
-153 LTRQEQQLVVNDLL
+153 LTRQEQQLAINDLL

-184 RVFLDALKTNQF
+184 RVFLSAVKTNEF

-207 GDRASIDTIEALS
+207 GDRASIDTVEALS
-220 QLQLFQTLQ
+220 QLQLVQTLQ
-229 LQATLDLQ
+229 LQAALDLQ
-237 KARFL
+237 KARFF

-250 QNQPYVFGAEVIPDT
+250 QNQPYVFGEEVVPDT

-274 VQLPVLDKL
+274 LQLPVLEKM
-283 IETAMQEHP
+283 IEAAMLEHP

-301 DILEIDRKVKTL
+301 DVLEIDRKVKTL

-320 INYNFLDKGYAVPDL
+320 INYNFLDKGYNVPDI
-335 FKQTLF
+335 FKQSLF

-347 GVTFGLPLLQRQAR
+347 GVSFGLPLLQRQAR
-361 GELAK
+361 GELSR

-386 NKVKSSFV
+386 NKIKSVFA
-394 ESSSLALQIS
+394 ESTSLMTQIN
-404 VSEQNYL
+404 VSEQNFL
-411 NNKQLLDVENIKFS
+411 NNKQLLDAENMKFS

-455 FRSVIANQ
+455 FRSIIANQ